1 MGILLT
7 PSPGVCRLPGR
18 QGFDVAFKS
27 PLPPGLVATGVRGL
41 VATGVR
47 GLVVTGVRSLVAT
60 GVGGLVA
67 TGVPGRF
74 PAAFLLLPACVHVDA
89 VQHKCF

>member
-18 QGFDVAFKS
+18 QGFDVASKS
-27 PLPPGLVATGVRGL
+27 PLPPGL

-47 GLVVTGVRSLVAT
+47 GLVVTGVRSLEVT
-60 GVGGLVA
+60 GLVA

-74 PAAFLLLPACVHVDA
+74 PAAFLLLPACVYVDA

>member
-27 PLPPGLVATGVRGL
+27 PLIPGLVATGVRGL
-41 VATGVR
+41 E
-47 GLVVTGVRSLVAT
+47 AT

>member
-18 QGFDVAFKS
+18 QGFDVASKS
-27 PLPPGLVATGVRGL
+27 PLPPGLVATGVAVL

-47 GLVVTGVRSLVAT
+47 GLVMTGVRGLEVT
-60 GVGGLVA
+60 GLVA

-74 PAAFLLLPACVHVDA
+74 PAAFLLLPACVYVDA

>member
-27 PLPPGLVATGVRGL
+27 PIPPGLVVTGVRGL
-41 VATGVR
+41 VAT
-47 GLVVTGVRSLVAT
+47 
-60 GVGGLVA
+60 GLVA

-74 PAAFLLLPACVHVDA
+74 PAAFLLLPACVYVDA

>member
-27 PLPPGLVATGVRGL
+27 PLTPGLVATGVRGL
-41 VATGVR
+41 EV
-47 GLVVTGVRSLVAT
+47 T

-74 PAAFLLLPACVHVDA
+74 PAAFLLLPACVYVDA

>member
-27 PLPPGLVATGVRGL
+27 PIPPGLVVTGDRGL
-41 VATGVR
+41 VATGDR
-47 GLVVTGVRSLVAT
+47 GLVAT
-60 GVGGLVA
+60 GLVA

-74 PAAFLLLPACVHVDA
+74 PAAFLLLPACVYVDA

>member
-18 QGFDVAFKS
+18 QGFDVAFK
-27 PLPPGLVATGVRGL
+27 PPIPPGLVATGDRGLVVTGVRGL
-41 VATGVR
+41 VAT
-47 GLVVTGVRSLVAT
+47 
-60 GVGGLVA
+60 GLVA

-74 PAAFLLLPACVHVDA
+74 PAAFLLLPACVYVDA